1 MFFKKFLSD
10 PIETVKLP
18 AAAPATLLQPVA
30 AAESS
35 SDEVTV
41 VHQAPLAE
49 LEDIPPDP
57 TDEDEEEDDNKK
69 DSIDEKMVAA
79 SKEEMPPKKSSA
91 EDSILSV
98 IYTASKKVFIV
109 GSIYLV
115 GYMGWSIA
123 WLIAPVI
130 LSVARDR
137 WQKSTK
143 HKRSIAKASALA
155 SEKEVILARIDELPA
170 WVYFPD
176 VERCEWLNK
185 ILKQLWP
192 NANHYARSLV
202 KQTIE
207 PNVAESLAFY
217 KLPGFR
223 FDRIILGTI
232 PPRIGGVKVYDYNVA
247 RNEIIMDLDLFYASD
262 CDINFY
268 LGAMKGGIKDF
279 QIHGWIRVVMK
290 PLIRTMPLVGG
301 LQIFF
306 LNNPNID
313 FNLVGIIDFMDMPG
327 LSDLLRRIIVEQIGN
342 IMVLPNKL
350 PISLSDEVPAASL
363 KMPEPEGILRIH
375 VVEAKDLMKKDI
387 GMLGKG
393 KSDPYAI
400 VNVGSQEFKTQII
413 DNNVNPKWDYWCEAI
428 VNSAIG
434 QEVCFN
440 LWDCDQ
446 GLPGVQN
453 DDPLGRATI
462 EIVNVVK
469 RGVVDTWLTL
479 EEAKHGLL
487 HVRLQWYKLTAEP
500 ADLQA
505 ALMETQLLRVTSMST
520 ALLIVFIDSARHL
533 KSARSNARPD
543 PYLVCS
549 VGKQKQQT
557 AMIMRDDSPV
567 WEQGFTFLV
576 GNPDND
582 TLQIKIYDQKT
593 GLEIG
598 QYGYV
603 IACLMNKENME
614 MVSQPFQLQK
624 SGPDSKLIMSLA
636 LRILKKVDIVEDTDV
651 TSEASTISQ
660 LARAASVK
668 QSPSAQDKGSLRD
681 IQSQSSRLSSES
693 PLTEEE
699 PIALKVSSDTM
710 NLSTT
715 PTRSPK
721 LFSANLAG
729 SGDSQLTHRFPD
741 ITSSAGENGL
751 GRIQLSIHYMVQRQ
765 KLFITIH
772 KIMNIPLRD
781 PTNIPDPYVK
791 LYLLPGRSK
800 ESKRKTVVVKDN
812 CNPVYDAT
820 FEYLISMAELMQS
833 ELEVTVCTQKGFL
846 LGGSPIIGMLKI
858 SLNETDIIEN
868 GLNSWFDLQPE
879 QKHD

>member
-413 DNNVNPKWDYWCEAI
+413 DNNVNPKWDYWCEAQ
-428 VNSAIG
+428 VYVELG
-434 QEVCFN
+434 QYVEFQ
-440 LWDCDQ
+440 LFDADETRK
-446 GLPGVQN
+446 
-453 DDPLGRATI
+453 DEPLGRATI

>member
-1 MFFKKFLSD
+1 MSD

>member
-10 PIETVKLP
+10 PIETVKVP

-57 TDEDEEEDDNKK
+57 TDEEEDDNKK

-721 LFSANLAG
+721 LFNANLAG

>member
-1 MFFKKFLSD
+1 MSD
-10 PIETVKLP
+10 PIETVKVSTT
-18 AAAPATLLQPVA
+18 APATQLQPVT

-57 TDEDEEEDDNKK
+57 TDEDEEEEDNKK

-79 SKEEMPPKKSSA
+79 SKEEMPSKKSSA

-192 NANHYARSLV
+192 NANHYARTLV

-413 DNNVNPKWDYWCEAI
+413 DNNVNPKWDYWCEAQ
-428 VNSAIG
+428 VFVELG
-434 QEVCFN
+434 QYVEFQ
-440 LWDCDQ
+440 LFDADETRK
-446 GLPGVQN
+446 
-453 DDPLGRATI
+453 DEPLGRATI

-751 GRIQLSIHYMVQRQ
+751 GRIQLSIHYTVQRQ

-846 LGGSPIIGMLKI
+846 SGGSPIIGMLKI
-858 SLNETDIIEN
+858 SLNEADIIEN
-868 GLNSWFDLQPE
+868 GLNTWFDLQPE